1 MIFNL
6 DPDGD
11 CYSLHGKLEDAQ
23 YVFHQKEE
31 AFREA
36 VNNNRGGVGWDD
48 FKTILC
54 KITTPGD
61 FGFGSYG
68 DVYGMEIIDS
78 LNWDDEI

>member
-1 MIFNL
+1 
-6 DPDGD
+6 
-11 CYSLHGKLEDAQ
+11 LEDAQ